1 MTTALDNPAW
11 SALTTC
17 QAHLSYGGSH
27 VRRYPNDVAQIGAIG
42 ANDPVVSDE
51 IASVVPQG
59 EWLSFPATLDQ
70 AAALVPPTLRVT
82 LRGTLVQMV
91 GSTRIAVPEIDATPE
106 LLSEADAD
114 QMLRLADL
122 ARPGPFRT
130 HTHTLGTYLG
140 IRIGGRLVAMAD
152 ERMHLPGYRE
162 VSGVSTLPDF
172 RNRGYARLLVAHLSN
187 RIREEGLTPFL
198 HVEESNLR
206 ALALYSK
213 LGFVERRRL
222 PLLVVTRA

>member
-1 MTTALDNPAW
+1 MLDLTAEKPISLAE
-11 SALTTC
+11 AC
-17 QAHLSYGGSH
+17 K
-27 VRRYPNDVAQIGAIG
+27 
-42 ANDPVVSDE
+42 
-51 IASVVPQG
+51 
-59 EWLSFPATLDQ
+59 
-70 AAALVPPTLRVT
+70 LVPP
-82 LRGTLVQMV
+82 
-91 GSTRIAVPEIDATPE
+91 
-106 LLSEADAD
+106 
-114 QMLRLADL
+114 
-122 ARPGPFRT
+122 ARQGKRT
-130 HTHTLGTYLG
+130 HLSTLLRWIISGVRNPSGQIIRLDG
-140 IRIGGRLVAMAD
+140 IRIGGRLVAMAG